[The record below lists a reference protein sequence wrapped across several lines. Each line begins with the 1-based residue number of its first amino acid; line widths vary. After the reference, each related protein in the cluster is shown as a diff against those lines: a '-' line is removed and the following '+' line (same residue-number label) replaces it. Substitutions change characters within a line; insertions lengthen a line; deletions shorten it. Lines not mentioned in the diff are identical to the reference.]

1 MYRHNNCQLG
11 RFMKTIWAKNAL
23 LKDGWAN
30 SVQIDIE
37 NGFITKLVKDSKPS
51 GFKTNV
57 LIPAQSNL
65 HSHTFQRAM
74 AGMTEAKG
82 NPTDS
87 FWTWRKLM
95 YQFLDILTPDDIESI
110 ATFAMMEMAETG
122 FAAVAEFHYIHNEKN
137 GVRYNNPAE
146 MTNRIMSAGSET
158 GIGLTHLPVL
168 YSQGGI
174 DGRNLEGGQKRF
186 ETNISEI
193 DNQISEFS
201 SKKTALDWNYGVAPH
216 SLRAVSRD
224 ELDEVAKLFPE
235 HPIHIHIAEQMGEV
249 EEIKNG
255 YGSRPVEWLL
265 NNHHIDNRWCLI
277 HSTHLTETETTAI
290 AQSKAVVGLCPITE
304 SSLGD
309 GIFNGVN
316 FKKNEGKFGFGTDS
330 NIQIDLRAE
339 MRTFEYSQRLK
350 HQARAVL
357 ATETQSTGR
366 YLHAHASKSAAIA
379 LGRKSG
385 CIEVG
390 NYADLAELPHFNP
403 DLEGLTNDMALDSWI
418 FAPSGSSIEN
428 LWSAGRHIVKNK
440 IHIKREK
447 IKEDYTKTIKKLRSR
462 I

>member
-1 MYRHNNCQLG
+1 
-11 RFMKTIWAKNAL
+11 MKTLWAKNAL
-23 LKDGWAN
+23 LENGWAN

-37 NGFITKLVKDSKPS
+37 NGKIVNLHQNSEPQ
-51 GFKTNV
+51 GFKANI
-57 LIPAQSNL
+57 LIPAPSNL

-95 YQFLDILTPDDIESI
+95 YQFLDILTPEDIEII
-110 ATFAMMEMAETG
+110 ATYAMMEMAESG
-122 FAAVAEFHYIHNEKN
+122 FAAVAEFHYIHNGKN
-137 GVRYNNPAE
+137 GVRYSNPAE
-146 MTNRIMSAGSET
+146 MTDRIAAAGAET

-186 ETNISEI
+186 ETNIADIEYQLSK
-193 DNQISEFS
+193 FS
-201 SKKTALDWNYGVAPH
+201 SEKIFDDWNFGVAPH
-216 SLRAVSRD
+216 SLRAISKN
-224 ELDEVAKLFPE
+224 ELTEIIKLFPKN
-235 HPIHIHIAEQMGEV
+235 PIHIHIAEQIGEI

-255 YGSRPVEWLL
+255 YGKRPVEWLFD
-265 NNHHIDNRWCLI
+265 NHNIDDRWCLI
-277 HSTHLTETETTAI
+277 HATHLTELETKNI
-290 AQSKAVVGLCPITE
+290 AKSSAVVGLCPITE

-309 GIFNGVN
+309 GIFNGALFAKEN
-316 FKKNEGKFGFGTDS
+316 GSFGFGTDS

-357 ATETQSTGR
+357 ASETKSTGR
-366 YLHAHASKSAAIA
+366 VLHEQANNSSAKA

-385 CIEVG
+385 KIALG
-390 NYADLAELPHFNP
+390 YYADIAELPIGNP
-403 DLEGLTNDMALDSWI
+403 DLESLTDDMALDAWI
-418 FAPSGSSIEN
+418 FSSNSAAIEN

-440 IHIKREK
+440 THVKREK
-447 IKEDYTKTIKKLRSR
+447 IKENYMRTIKKIRSN

>member
-1 MYRHNNCQLG
+1 MYRHNNCQQG
-11 RFMKTIWAKNAL
+11 RFMETVWAENAL

-37 NGFITKLVKDSKPS
+37 DGVITGLTKNSKPS
-51 GFKTNV
+51 GFITNTLV
-57 LIPAQSNL
+57 PAPSNL

-110 ATFAMMEMAETG
+110 ATYAMMEMAETG

-137 GVRYNNPAE
+137 GVRYDNPAE
-146 MTNRIMSAGSET
+146 MTNRIMSAGLET

-186 ETNISEI
+186 ETNLSEI
-193 DNQISEFS
+193 VNQVSEFS
-201 SKKTALDWNYGVAPH
+201 SNNTVFDWNYGVAPH
-216 SLRAVSRD
+216 SLRAVSKK
-224 ELDEVAKLFPE
+224 ELDEVVKLFPE
-235 HPIHIHIAEQMGEV
+235 RPIHIHIAEQMGEV
-249 EEIKNG
+249 DEIRNG
-255 YGSRPVEWLL
+255 YGARPVEWLL
-265 NNHHIDNRWCLI
+265 NNYQVDKHWCLI
-277 HSTHLTETETTAI
+277 HSTHLTDEETAKI
-290 AQSKAVVGLCPITE
+290 AQSEAIVGLCPITE

-316 FKKNEGKFGFGTDS
+316 FKKNRGRFGFGTDS
-330 NIQIDLRAE
+330 NIQIDLRGE

-357 ATETQSTGR
+357 ATEMQSTGR
-366 YLHAHASKSAAIA
+366 FLHEQAAKSAAIA

-385 CIEVG
+385 VIDIG
-390 NYADLAELPHFNP
+390 YYADIAELPHLNP
-403 DLEGLTNDMALDSWI
+403 DLEGLKHDMALDAWI
-418 FAPSGSSIEN
+418 FAPNGSSVEN

-440 IHIKREK
+440 KHVKRVK
-447 IKEDYTKTIKKLRSR
+447 ITKEYFKTIKKLRSR